1 MISTRVALGNMAAS
15 MEIGN
20 PTREYLVEPV
30 EDPVPREHPVPEP
43 EPEPEVSEPAPARS
57 PSE

>member
-1 MISTRVALGNMAAS
+1 MVGS
-15 MEIGN
+15 MEIGK

-30 EDPVPREHPVPEP
+30 EDPVPRERPVPVPEP
-43 EPEPEVSEPAPARS
+43 EPEREVSEPAPARS